1 MAGWVCIPY
10 FQIVFKKIQCM
21 SKYVTH
27 TRVTFHIH
35 DLELRALLYS
45 LTDEGTDAQ
54 IEKLTYPK

>member
-54 IEKLTYPK
+54 KVL

>member
-1 MAGWVCIPY
+1 
-10 FQIVFKKIQCM
+10 M

-54 IEKLTYPK
+54 KVLWSSSGSQVNIKLVKKAGLNSVALF